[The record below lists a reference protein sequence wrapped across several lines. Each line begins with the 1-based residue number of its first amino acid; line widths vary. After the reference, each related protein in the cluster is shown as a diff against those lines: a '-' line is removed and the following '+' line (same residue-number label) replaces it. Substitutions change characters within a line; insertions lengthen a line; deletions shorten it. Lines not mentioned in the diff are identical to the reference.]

1 VAPIISRSFRPAAR
15 ALISVFVVVALMWA
29 QQEMQRHMLQH
40 DAAQLQRHHEQGV
53 QNPISDAPCLECSL
67 LAGGTH
73 AVASGDSSLAVT
85 PAGFVRIAAT
95 FVSRSVATTLYY
107 LSRAPPLF
115 L

>member
-1 VAPIISRSFRPAAR
+1 MTSRLFRPATR
-15 ALISVFVVVALMWA
+15 ALISAFVLVSLIWA
-29 QQEMQRHMLQH
+29 QHEMQRHILQH
-40 DAAQLQRHHEQGV
+40 DAAQLQRHHEPSL
-53 QNPISDAPCLECSL
+53 QNPITDAPCLECSL

-73 AVASGDSSLAVT
+73 AVASGDSPLAAT

-95 FVSRSVATTLYY
+95 FVSRSVGTTLHY